1 MLDDHKRQKSNVQYS
16 RQDFGL
22 PDNSFIFCCFNS
34 SYKIN
39 PEILLDWC
47 EILRA
52 TSNSVLWLAQHNET
66 FKANFLAKTYEHGI
80 NPNRIVFAQRLDNI
94 EDHLSRV
101 GLADLF
107 LDTHPYNAHTTGL
120 DSLKT
125 GVPVLSMLGKSFASR
140 VGASLLTAANL
151 PELIVNSRSEYIDFA
166 KVLARN
172 PEMINSVRRKLLQ
185 NLPNCPL
192 FDLDLYAVNLESAY
206 KVMHDRSIQSL
217 NPVTINI

>member
-1 MLDDHKRQKSNVQYS
+1 MSQV
-16 RQDFGL
+16 
-22 PDNSFIFCCFNS
+22 NS
-34 SYKIN
+34 SYTNYTKKSTE
-39 PEILLDWC
+39 P
-47 EILRA
+47 
-52 TSNSVLWLAQHNET
+52 
-66 FKANFLAKTYEHGI
+66 AK
-80 NPNRIVFAQRLDNI
+80 
-94 EDHLSRV
+94 
-101 GLADLF
+101 
-107 LDTHPYNAHTTGL
+107 
-120 DSLKT
+120 
-125 GVPVLSMLGKSFASR
+125 PVESMLGKSFASR

-217 NPVTINI
+217 NPVTFNI